1 MKSGIKITGLI
12 KSGGQQIVIEK
23 RGKMAAEEVL
33 EGNVK
38 LQNVYANA
46 QSLSNIILFSLLM

>member
-23 RGKMAAEEVL
+23 RGKWQPRKFWSEM
-33 EGNVK
+33 
-38 LQNVYANA
+38 
-46 QSLSNIILFSLLM
+46 

>member
-1 MKSGIKITGLI
+1 MKSGIKIMGLI

-23 RGKMAAEEVL
+23 RGKMAAKEVL

-46 QSLSNIILFSLLM
+46 QS

>member
-1 MKSGIKITGLI
+1 
-12 KSGGQQIVIEK
+12 
-23 RGKMAAEEVL
+23 MAAEEVL